1 MTADRFREFETF
13 VCVVESGS
21 FSAASRKLDC
31 TPSAV
36 SKLIDRMEN
45 RLGVRLLHRTSRS
58 LALTQDGKNFH
69 QAAIRALEAI
79 NDAEGSLM
87 HADAPVSG
95 LLRVHTTLNFAQQ
108 QLALLLPEF
117 LEKNPALR
125 LEFILHSDAVDLIA
139 ADIDL
144 SLQVGPVT
152 NPSLVAKRI
161 ATTRWLLCASPGYLR
176 RAGVPKSP
184 ADLVNHN
191 CLNFLPQT
199 YRSVWPMGAQDD
211 AGIRTSGITRY
222 ELTGNVASNSDNF
235 LKVLACQGMGVA
247 RLAAF
252 HVAPDL
258 RAGTLRTI
266 LADWLP
272 EDREPVFAV
281 FQSRRNLN
289 LRVKVFVK
297 FLEERLAEAA
307 DWGLTESSA
316 DRLSI
321 R

>member
-1 MTADRFREFETF
+1 MSADRFREFETF
-13 VCVVESGS
+13 VCVVDTGS

-45 RLGVRLLHRTSRS
+45 RLGVRLLHRTSRT
-58 LALTQDGKNFH
+58 LALTQDGRNFH
-69 QAAIRALEAI
+69 QAAIRALEAV
-79 NDAEGSLM
+79 NEAEASLL
-87 HADAPVSG
+87 HADAPVTG

-108 QLALLLPEF
+108 QLARILPDF
-117 LEKNPALR
+117 LAQNPQLR
-125 LEFILHSDAVDLIA
+125 IEFILHSDAVDLIA

-152 NPSLVAKRI
+152 NPSLVARRI
-161 ATTRWLLCASPGYLR
+161 ATTQWLLCASPEYLQ
-176 RAGVPKSP
+176 RAGTPRDP
-184 ADLVNHN
+184 ADLANHN
-191 CLNFLPQT
+191 CLNFLPGT
-199 YRSVWPMGAQDD
+199 YRSVWPM
-211 AGIRTSGITRY
+211 RTQGEQSVETTRL
-222 ELTGNVASNSDNF
+222 EATGNVASNSDNF
-235 LKVLACQGMGVA
+235 LRVLACQGMGIA

-252 HVAPDL
+252 HIAPDL
-258 RAGTLRTI
+258 RAGTLRTV

-297 FLEERLAEAA
+297 FLEERLSRST
-307 DWGLTESSA
+307 DWGLGPVAGDQSTP
-316 DRLSI
+316 
-321 R
+321 

>member
-1 MTADRFREFETF
+1 MSADRFREFETF
-13 VCVVESGS
+13 VCVVDSGS

-36 SKLIDRMEN
+36 SKLVDRMEN
-45 RLGVRLLHRTSRS
+45 RLGVRLLHRTSRT
-58 LALTQDGKNFH
+58 LALTQDGRNFH
-69 QAAIRALEAI
+69 QAAIRALEAV
-79 NDAEGSLM
+79 NEAEASLL
-87 HADAPVSG
+87 HADAPVTG

-108 QLALLLPEF
+108 QLALILPDF
-117 LEKNPALR
+117 LAQNPELR
-125 LEFILHSDAVDLIA
+125 IEFILHSDAVDLIA

-152 NPSLVAKRI
+152 NPSLVARRI
-161 ATTRWLLCASPGYLR
+161 ATTQWLLCASPEYLR
-176 RAGVPKSP
+176 RAGTPRAP
-184 ADLVNHN
+184 ADLADHN

-199 YRSVWPMGAQDD
+199 YRSVWPMRAQDEKG
-211 AGIRTSGITRY
+211 APNTGTTRL
-222 ELTGNVASNSDNF
+222 EATGNVASNSDNF
-235 LKVLACQGMGVA
+235 LRVLACQGMGIA

-252 HVAPDL
+252 HIAPDL
-258 RAGTLRTI
+258 RAGTLRTV

-297 FLEERLAEAA
+297 FLEERLAQST
-307 DWGLTESSA
+307 DWGLGSVANALPTV
-316 DRLSI
+316 R
-321 R
+321 

>member
-1 MTADRFREFETF
+1 MSADRFREFETF
-13 VCVVESGS
+13 VCVVDCGS

-45 RLGVRLLHRTSRS
+45 RLGVRLLHRTSRT
-58 LALTQDGKNFH
+58 LALTQDGRNFH

-79 NDAEGSLM
+79 TEAEASLL
-87 HADAPVSG
+87 HTDAPISG

-108 QLALLLPEF
+108 QLASLLPEF
-117 LEKNPALR
+117 LEKHPQLR

-152 NPSLVAKRI
+152 NPSLVARRI

-176 RAGVPKSP
+176 RAGVPQTP
-184 ADLVNHN
+184 GDLAGHN

-199 YRSVWPMGAQDD
+199 YRSVWPMCTPNEHGM
-211 AGIRTSGITRY
+211 RTSTITRF
-222 ELTGNVASNSDNF
+222 ELGGSVASNSDNF
-235 LKVLACQGMGVA
+235 LRVLACQGMGIA

-252 HVAPDL
+252 HIAPDL
-258 RAGTLRTI
+258 RAGTLRTV

-297 FLEERLAEAA
+297 FLEERLAQAA
-307 DWGLTESSA
+307 DWGVSEAGAEHRIT
-316 DRLSI
+316 R
-321 R
+321 

>member
-1 MTADRFREFETF
+1 MSADRFREFETF
-13 VCVVESGS
+13 VCVVDTGS

-45 RLGVRLLHRTSRS
+45 RLGVRLLHRTSRT
-58 LALTQDGKNFH
+58 LALTQDGRNFH
-69 QAAIRALEAI
+69 QAAIRALEAV
-79 NDAEGSLM
+79 NEAEASLL
-87 HADAPVSG
+87 HADAPVTG

-108 QLALLLPEF
+108 QLARILPDF
-117 LEKNPALR
+117 LALNPQLR
-125 LEFILHSDAVDLIA
+125 IEFILHSDAVDLIA

-152 NPSLVAKRI
+152 NPSLVARRI
-161 ATTRWLLCASPGYLR
+161 ATTQWLLCASPEYLQ
-176 RAGVPKSP
+176 RAGTPRHP
-184 ADLVNHN
+184 ADLADHN
-191 CLNFLPQT
+191 CLNFLPGT
-199 YRSVWPMGAQDD
+199 YRSVWPM
-211 AGIRTSGITRY
+211 RTQGEQSVETTRL
-222 ELTGNVASNSDNF
+222 EATGNVASNSDNF
-235 LKVLACQGMGVA
+235 LRVLACQGMGIA

-252 HVAPDL
+252 HIAPDL
-258 RAGTLRTI
+258 RAGTLRTV

-297 FLEERLAEAA
+297 FLEERLSRST
-307 DWGLTESSA
+307 DWGLGSVAGDQSKP
-316 DRLSI
+316 
-321 R
+321 